1 MGIILSALAAAGDAG
16 VQSMNQNIE
25 QQNRLDQ
32 MAQQNQNE
40 TERDKARAMMELQN
54 RKELLAAELKA
65 KSDQDESNRTRQ
77 VENIENAKQ
86 GIIDRQLNKKYGEA
100 DANVEAAANGETD
113 APLSAEQQAVYDQAK
128 QADRDR
134 IANSRD
140 TLIQAG
146 IDSGYIGPKDV
157 MQDTSKNDLAQL
169 RAEISNNKNDA
180 AMERKKLDSDTKLEI
195 TKMWIANGGGG
206 GGKSDE
212 TATIKT
218 AKAIQADE
226 KSKGRDIS
234 LAEALDLTKKASDQG
249 NTFAMN
255 YARTQTDLGK
265 IGADPK
271 DPTKPAPGKSYATF
285 DDALQAGRKNFVGGR
300 GNSSSNNSEQSNN
313 AGKLDSMFP
322 KKK

>member
-65 KSDQDESNRTRQ
+65 KNDNEEAMRIKE
-77 VENIENAKQ
+77 VENVNNAKQ
-86 GIIDRQLNKKYGEA
+86 GIIDRQLNKKYGDA

-113 APLSAEQQAVYDQAK
+113 APLTPEQQAVYDQAK

-146 IDSGYIGPKDV
+146 IDTGYIKLKDV
-157 MQDTSKNDLAQL
+157 MQDTSKNDMAQL
-169 RAEISNNKNDA
+169 RAEIAAGNRDSAMSRKELDA
-180 AMERKKLDSDTKLEI
+180 QNKLELAR
-195 TKMWIANGGGG
+195 MWIAAGKNGGSGG
-206 GGKSDE
+206 GNE
-212 TATIKT
+212 QTALERNVKMLKDMNFSQNQIEAFIFDKKQTPVT
-218 AKAIQADE
+218 DVAKEILKMDPNAGTSKAMSLDQAIE
-226 KSKGRDIS
+226 KATSIRNQTQTLLENKVNQDS
-234 LAEALDLTKKASDQG
+234 SNDKKA
-249 NTFAMN
+249 
-255 YARTQTDLGK
+255 
-265 IGADPK
+265 
-271 DPTKPAPGKSYATF
+271 
-285 DDALQAGRKNFVGGR
+285 
-300 GNSSSNNSEQSNN
+300 GNSKPVMPWQ
-313 AGKLDSMFP
+313 
-322 KKK
+322 KKWN